1 MQLDLI
7 ESKVWIE
14 HNSTEIFI
22 DRELIGRGVAPQ
34 DIVLGFRSRSV
45 FVGESPKVRER
56 LALALHTDVASK
68 P

>member
-1 MQLDLI
+1 LI
-7 ESKVWIE
+7 EGKIWIQ

-34 DIVLGFRSRSV
+34 DIILGFR
-45 FVGESPKVRER
+45 SPKVRER
-56 LALALHTDVASK
+56 LAIALHPEVGSK